1 MCVRLMQ
8 NRMQL
13 FSTAAKLCMT
23 FKTKSANSTVT
34 PLLTLGGQNVK
45 SVDQYKYLG
54 IVLDTE
60 LSDRPAESVE
70 T

>member
-45 SVDQYKYLG
+45 SANIWG
-54 IVLDTE
+54 IYIGY
-60 LSDRPAESVE
+60 
-70 T
+70 